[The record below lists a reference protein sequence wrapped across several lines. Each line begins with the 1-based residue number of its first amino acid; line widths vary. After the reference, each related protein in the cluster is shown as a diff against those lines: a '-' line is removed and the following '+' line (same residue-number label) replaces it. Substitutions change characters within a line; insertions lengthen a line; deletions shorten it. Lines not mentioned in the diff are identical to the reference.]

1 MDIQFNTFLYE
12 TDLVVEVA
20 GDTVILNGE
29 VFDFVDLP
37 NGATLPREAID
48 SIWFG
53 DDVHR
58 DDAGKLHLTLFRPY
72 GWHAPDERREP
83 VLMADLPDGVIEF
96 PPFGEAT
103 PFPEPEPVP
112 DPDPD
117 PVPVPDPDAGLEP
130 EPVDPPANPEEEN
143 T

>member
-29 VFDFVDLP
+29 VFDFSAVP
-37 NGATLPREAID
+37 VGATLPRDAID

-58 DDAGKLHLTLFRPY
+58 DDAGVLHLTLFRPY
-72 GWHAPDERREP
+72 GWRAPDERREP
-83 VLMADLPDGVIEF
+83 VLMTDLPDGGIEF
-96 PPFGEAT
+96 PPFGETT
-103 PFPEPEPVP
+103 PFPEPELMP
-112 DPDPD
+112 DPLPD
-117 PVPVPDPDAGLEP
+117 
-130 EPVDPPANPEEEN
+130 PEEEPA
-143 T
+143 